1 MEKDVEYD
9 LDEFIRKARRRSAEY
24 EEQPYD
30 ETTFRNYR
38 RFSNLEE
45 HEDYYQQIKVCKA
58 ILNDIRSRSHF
69 LSKMEKYSPGISS
82 LSIEDVAKIRYSS
95 ENESYIVYADGT
107 EFDIYEDDMKFI
119 YPSIVD
125 IPDSYEFEVVIED
138 SSVYVYNKF
147 TADQPF
153 RVFGAAE
160 AAEE

>member
-1 MEKDVEYD
+1 MEYD
-9 LDEFIRKARRRSAEY
+9 LEEFIRKARGRQTEY
-24 EEQPYD
+24 EEPPYD
-30 ETTFRNYR
+30 ETTFRNFR

-45 HEDYYQQIKVCKA
+45 YHDYYQQIKVCKA
-58 ILNDIRSRSHF
+58 ILNDIRSKSHF
-69 LSKMEKYSPGISS
+69 LSKMEKYSPGVAA
-82 LSIEDVAKIRYSS
+82 LSIEDIIKVRYSA
-95 ENESYIVYADGT
+95 EEESYIIYTDGT
-107 EFDIYEDDMKFI
+107 TFDIYEDDIKYI

-125 IPDSYEFEVVIED
+125 VPDSYEFEVVIDD